1 MQRMLRM
8 LLFVFI
14 SLLTACSTKQVKVA
28 DESVLLEGLYSSA
41 QQLTDVMVFDIFS
54 PPQASRVYAYAHM
67 AAYEAAH
74 YHDSSWMALIPQLN
88 GEQSVPA
95 PTEFVDGRLAAVVA
109 LQEVSIAMLY
119 SYGKMEDWQ
128 LLWLDS
134 IQPLYDASTW
144 ASSLRF
150 GEQVAQSILAYANK
164 DGFNKIRALPRYVV
178 THNEGQWKPTP
189 PGYMDA
195 IEPNWH
201 RLRSFTL
208 SQSDQF
214 KPASPTPYSKD
225 HGSRFYDEML
235 EVYDVVNELTP
246 AQKDIASFW
255 DCNPYVAYTQGH
267 FMMGNKKITPGGH
280 WMGIA
285 QIACKE
291 SNKSFVA
298 ATGILAHTAIA
309 LADGFIS
316 CWDEKYRSN
325 YIRPETAINQMHDPQ
340 WQPLLQ
346 TPPFPEYTSGHS
358 VISTAAATVLTA
370 YFGPSF
376 DYDDT
381 VEVPFGLPVRHYTSF
396 LTAAEEAAISRL
408 YGGIHFRPA
417 IENGVQQG
425 RAVGEWV
432 VGQIQLKQL

>member
-1 MQRMLRM
+1 MQHMLRIFF
-8 LLFVFI
+8 FVFTG
-14 SLLTACSTKQVKVA
+14 LLAACNAKEVKVA
-28 DESVLLEGLYSSA
+28 DESVLLDGFYGSA

-54 PPQASRVYAYAHM
+54 PPQASRVYAYAHI
-67 AAYEAAH
+67 AAYEAAR
-74 YHDSSWMALIPQLN
+74 YHDSSWRALLPQLN
-88 GEQSVPA
+88 DKQSVTPPA
-95 PTEFVDGRLAAVVA
+95 DFVDGRLAAVVA

-119 SYGKMEDWQ
+119 SYGKMEAWQQDW
-128 LLWLDS
+128 LES
-134 IQPLYDASTW
+134 IQPFYDETTW
-144 ASSLRF
+144 ASSLRL
-150 GEQVAQSILAYANK
+150 GKQVAQSILAYANK

-201 RLRSFTL
+201 KLRSFTL
-208 SQSDQF
+208 YQADQF
-214 KPASPTPYSKD
+214 KPIPPTPYSQD
-225 HGSRFYDEML
+225 ADSRFYSEML
-235 EVYDVVNELTP
+235 EVYQAVNALTP
-246 AQKDIASFW
+246 EEKDIASFW

-291 SNKSFVA
+291 SNRSFVA
-298 ATGILAHTAIA
+298 ASGILAHTAIA

-376 DYDDT
+376 EYDDT

-396 LTAAEEAAISRL
+396 LAAAEEAAISRL

-417 IENGVQQG
+417 IENGVLQG

-432 VGQIQLKQL
+432 VEHIQLK